1 MESEKEINVYL
12 MNMRDV
18 LEDALEVAQ
27 SENAE
32 KTIKYLEKEL
42 KRVNE
47 KIYQNPPAPQQM

>member
-1 MESEKEINVYL
+1 MLTNEKEINVYL

-18 LEDALEVAQ
+18 IEDGLEIAKE
-27 SENAE
+27 ENAE

-47 KIYQNPPAPQQM
+47 KIYQNPPVS